1 MDSLRDLA
9 GRIDDATETLAELA
23 RRLPYVG
30 AAGDALHA
38 DGPGRPGEIG
48 RALRRQWETILDDRV
63 RELTGAADRLTDTA
77 AALRTAAEWYADSD
91 DAAEQRFLG
100 GATGRYAE
108 SGGRYA
114 EGGGRYAE
122 GGGRY
127 AEGGGRYAEG
137 GGRGTGGEG

>member
-9 GRIDDATETLAELA
+9 GRIDEATEPLTELA

-63 RELTGAADRLTDTA
+63 RELAGAADRLTDTA
-77 AALRTAAEWYADSD
+77 AALRTAAERYADSD
-91 DAAEQRFLG
+91 DAAEQRFRG

-108 SGGRYA
+108 
-114 EGGGRYAE
+114 GGGRLDEGDRRLA
-122 GGGRY
+122 GGGGWLGDADRRV
-127 AEGGGRYAEG
+127 GEG
-137 GGRGTGGEG
+137 GGRGTGGES